1 MRYEK
6 HKSGQRWGYY
16 MYIYY
21 IFVVIYIY
29 VERERWRYP
38 DSNPYIDIEREEGRE
53 TVCCLLCLCCLL
65 CVALFAGLFDKTAH
79 DKTAHDKTAATTFK
93 PLQTHW
99 LISYG

>member
-1 MRYEK
+1 
-6 HKSGQRWGYY
+6 

-53 TVCCLLCLCCLL
+53 AVCCLLCLCCLR

-79 DKTAHDKTAATTFK
+79 DKTASTTFK

-99 LISYG
+99 LISYVKLYTWLAHTTLLI